1 MRHILPGIHGFP
13 MSQLPLVHTTAA
25 NQAVSAI
32 HKLVE
37 PFSFE
42 WRGEYQGADVHV
54 TGAMLERVKIFGVCH
69 GAPVLVRSSPLR
81 SHYIV
86 LPLQGEVTGTLH
98 QSQFRAAS
106 GEALVFPAGGRLHA
120 HWGEGCVAIVLA
132 IAKAELDREMCAV
145 STVCDFPLLRPK
157 LDLSGGAG
165 RSFLNV
171 LACLCAD
178 ADLQRAG
185 DSSSAVRRSLQQA
198 LLLALLQLNSA
209 AWGAQTLEL
218 ENASTRRR
226 RGGVARAVDYL
237 HVNLHRTV
245 DATEL
250 CRIAYLSMRSLQI
263 GFNECFDMGP
273 MTYSKRLRLTKARE
287 ELRQADPRYIR
298 IADVS
303 KRWGFECC
311 NTFSRQYRQTFGEL
325 PSCTLGRRHRAVRC
339 DIGQAIA

>member
-1 MRHILPGIHGFP
+1 MQHILPGIHGFP
-13 MSQLPLVHTTAA
+13 MSQLPLVHTRTAS
-25 NQAVSAI
+25 QAVSAI

-42 WRGEYQGADVHV
+42 WSGEYQATDVQV
-54 TGAMLERVKIFGVCH
+54 TGAMLERVKIFGASH

-86 LPLQGEVTGTLH
+86 LPLHGEVTGTFQHMEL
-98 QSQFRAAS
+98 RAAA

-120 HWGEGCVAIVLA
+120 HWSERSIAIVLS
-132 IAKAELDREMCAV
+132 IAKAELDREMCGI
-145 STVCDFPLLRPK
+145 STACDFPLLRPK
-157 LDLSGGAG
+157 LDLSGRAG

-178 ADLQRAG
+178 ADLQQAG
-185 DSSSAVRRSLQQA
+185 SSSFAVRQALQQA
-198 LLLALLQLNSA
+198 LLLSLLQLNSA
-209 AWGAQTLEL
+209 ACGTQTLEL

-237 HVNLHRTV
+237 HLNLHRAV
-245 DATEL
+245 DAAEL

-287 ELRQADPRYIR
+287 ELRQADPRYTS

-325 PSCTLGRRHRAVRC
+325 PSCTLGRAHCAASS
-339 DIGQAIA
+339 DSGQAIV